1 MVLGGVM
8 TEIVRP
14 GVTINRRGAQLD
26 AWLVT
31 GDGAL
36 VVLLSDPGR
45 STGFSCC

>member
-1 MVLGGVM
+1 M
-8 TEIVRP
+8 TEIVDP
-14 GVTINRRGAQLD
+14 GVTINRRDAKVD

-31 GDGAL
+31 GGGAI